1 MKDLSMT
8 LSSENVLL
16 VDGKGTLTASVH
28 NASSDDERVVLG
40 AFPPTDAPA
49 TGSPAPT
56 WATVEKP
63 LRSIAPEA
71 TEQYEVSFDTTGA
84 APGTYPVKLIPY
96 SADEAPED
104 YADLA
109 HIVTLEVPKPKPGP
123 VPPPKWWIYV
133 AAAAVVLLLI
143 GVTVFLLTRAPSP
156 TLELTGFQPGSGP
169 TAGGTEVT
177 LVGRFAEPTVVRM
190 SGMEIPATRISDTEY
205 TFMTPAAAA
214 GQARMIVESNGE
226 RVGVGIY
233 EYVDPI
239 RLTGIT
245 ITSNSPPLAADLE
258 RDSRGTVT
266 LNTRASL
273 IALGSFSDG
282 STAQLPSV
290 VWESEFPLQVD
301 PDGRL
306 RPSNVGR
313 FAVTAIV
320 NGITATVI
328 IQVDFF

>member
-1 MKDLSMT
+1 MT

-143 GVTVFLLTRAPSP
+143 GVTVFL
-156 TLELTGFQPGSGP
+156 
-169 TAGGTEVT
+169 
-177 LVGRFAEPTVVRM
+177 
-190 SGMEIPATRISDTEY
+190 
-205 TFMTPAAAA
+205 
-214 GQARMIVESNGE
+214 
-226 RVGVGIY
+226 
-233 EYVDPI
+233 
-239 RLTGIT
+239 
-245 ITSNSPPLAADLE
+245 
-258 RDSRGTVT
+258 
-266 LNTRASL
+266 
-273 IALGSFSDG
+273 
-282 STAQLPSV
+282 
-290 VWESEFPLQVD
+290 
-301 PDGRL
+301 
-306 RPSNVGR
+306 
-313 FAVTAIV
+313 
-320 NGITATVI
+320 
-328 IQVDFF
+328 